1 MPQFDPTTFPSQIFW
16 LAVTFY
22 ILYRLMTDKVLP
34 RIAEV
39 LEERSD
45 RITNDLDQAESMKK
59 NAEELI
65 KAYEEELAQA
75 RSKAQATIGQVQQE
89 VSDYAQRRQQEES
102 AKWAERIA
110 EAEDRIAEAK
120 TAAQAE
126 LRDMVMDVSQDVTVK
141 LTGIVP
147 NRAAMSQAVDNALR
161 EHG

>member
-1 MPQFDPTTFPSQIFW
+1 MPQFDPTTFPSQLFW

-45 RITNDLDQAESMKK
+45 RISNDLEQAETHKK
-59 NAEELI
+59 NAEEVI
-65 KAYEEELAQA
+65 RAYEEELAQA
-75 RSKAQATIGQVQQE
+75 RSKAQAAIAQVQQE

-110 EAEDRIAEAK
+110 EAEERIAEAK
-120 TAAQAE
+120 RTAQAE
-126 LRDMVMDVSQDVTVK
+126 LRDMVMDVSQDLTVK
-141 LTGIVP
+141 LAGITP
-147 NRAAMSQAVDNALR
+147 NRAAMNQAVDSALR